1 VRTIFLACPIGRVAR
16 AFSARRRKYAA
27 LLGPF
32 QYRADAADLGD
43 SGEAGRNIA
52 GKEAILLRWGLIPEW
67 ATEPGIGNM
76 LINARSETAAQK
88 PAFRASLRRR
98 RCLIAADGFYEW
110 KTEGRTKQP
119 YFIHFFDDRPFA
131 FAGLWDR
138 WEGPDHSAV
147 ESCTILTTDAN
158 ELMKPI
164 HQRMPVILDMHHYEK
179 WLDPAEQ
186 DAARVLPLLQPYF
199 DRGLE
204 ASPVGRAVNSPRHE
218 GPDCLT
224 PSRAPKSLFD

>member
-1 VRTIFLACPIGRVAR
+1 LAELLEHFLLDAENMPL
-16 AFSARRRKYAA
+16 FSAR
-27 LLGPF
+27 F
-32 QYRADAADLGD
+32 
-43 SGEAGRNIA
+43 NIA
-52 GKEAILLRWGLIPEW
+52 PTQPILAIRAKPGGKRPAREAVLLWWGLIPEW
-67 ATEPGIGNM
+67 ATDPDIGNK

-88 PAFRASLRRR
+88 PAFRTSLRRR

-119 YFIHFFDDRPFA
+119 FFIHFSDDRPFA

-147 ESCTILTTDAN
+147 ESCTILTTGAN

-164 HQRMPVILDMHHYEK
+164 HERMPAILDPKHYEK

-186 DAARVLPLLQPYF
+186 DAAQVLPLLKPCSDKSLQAY
-199 DRGLE
+199 
-204 ASPVGRAVNSPRHE
+204 PVGREVNSPSHE